1 MNNDFYV
8 KRSKKFLNH
17 KAPHQ
22 KPPRVRNNKRVRN
35 NQKHELDVNSEY
47 LKSTYC
53 FIQLFIKLLIEDC
66 INIAKFWLI
75 LYVLSLICKYFL

>member
-22 KPPRVRNNKRVRN
+22 KPPRIRNNK
-35 NQKHELDVNSEY
+35 KHELDVNSQY

-53 FIQLFIKLLIEDC
+53 FIQWFIKLFMEDC
-66 INIAKFWLI
+66 IDIVKFWLT
-75 LYVLSLICKYFL
+75 LYAISLICKYFL

>member
-1 MNNDFYV
+1 MKNDFYV

-22 KPPRVRNNKRVRN
+22 KPQRVRNNK
-35 NQKHELDVNSEY
+35 KHELDVNSEY

-53 FIQLFIKLLIEDC
+53 FIQLFIKLFMKDC
-66 INIAKFWLI
+66 INIAKFWLM

>member
-1 MNNDFYV
+1 MTNDFYA
-8 KRSKKFLNH
+8 KRARTVLNH

-22 KPPRVRNNKRVRN
+22 KPPRIRNNK
-35 NQKHELDVNSEY
+35 KHELDVNSEY

-53 FIQLFIKLLIEDC
+53 FIQLFIKLFMKDC
-66 INIAKFWLI
+66 INIAKFWLM

>member
-22 KPPRVRNNKRVRN
+22 KPPRVRNNK
-35 NQKHELDVNSEY
+35 KHELDVNSQY

-53 FIQLFIKLLIEDC
+53 FIQWFIKLFMEDC
-66 INIAKFWLI
+66 IDIIKFWII
-75 LYVLSLICKYFL
+75 LYALSLVCEYFL